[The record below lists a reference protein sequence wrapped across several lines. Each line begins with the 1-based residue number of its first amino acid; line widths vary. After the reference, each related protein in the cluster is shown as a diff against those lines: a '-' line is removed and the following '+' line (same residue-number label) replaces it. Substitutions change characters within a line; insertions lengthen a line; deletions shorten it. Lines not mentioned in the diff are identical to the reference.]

1 MLSRIAKR
9 PNTGWLDHAGG
20 GHHCRHSTRSPN
32 GARLS
37 HSPRVTVPQFYGVGT
52 FHRNFAS
59 FINTPDAAITP
70 GPLHASSYWA
80 GDLERRDME

>member
-1 MLSRIAKR
+1 MMGADTIAG
-9 PNTGWLDHAGG
+9 TALTH
-20 GHHCRHSTRSPN
+20 SPN

-52 FHRNFAS
+52 FHRNFGS

-70 GPLHASSYWA
+70 GPLHAPLVLGW
-80 GDLERRDME
+80 GI